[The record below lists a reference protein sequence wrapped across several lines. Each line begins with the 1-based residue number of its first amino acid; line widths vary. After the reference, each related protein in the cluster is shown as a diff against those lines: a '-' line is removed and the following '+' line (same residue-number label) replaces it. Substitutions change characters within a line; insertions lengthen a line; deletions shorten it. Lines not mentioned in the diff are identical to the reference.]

1 MRSKSNKMFIYGIID
16 PRNNNVFYVGQSK
29 NILVRLFDHIHK
41 CHLKKSKKDLIL
53 LEICE
58 AGLFPKFSILETIDV
73 DLSSIESIENV
84 SKRERYWLDKFDNLT
99 NLQVMGKRNPSDTD
113 FSNGKINCLYCGK
126 EIGFV
131 TAKKKFCSDL
141 HRVYWNREQ
150 KLNRKEIKIQ
160 DDTTPTN
167 VIKPFE
173 QPKTN
178 YTINTTGEKMPDSL
192 NWKEQLEWKRNHKK

>member
-1 MRSKSNKMFIYGIID
+1 MRFIWGCNVGIGVWGLTNGYLIICVIKYLVGIVTK
-16 PRNNNVFYVGQSK
+16 RNLAYQIVSM
-29 NILVRLFDHIHK
+29 I
-41 CHLKKSKKDLIL
+41 KKS
-53 LEICE
+53 E
-58 AGLFPKFSILETIDV
+58 
-73 DLSSIESIENV
+73 
-84 SKRERYWLDKFDNLT
+84 Y
-99 NLQVMGKRNPSDTD
+99 
-113 FSNGKINCLYCGK
+113 CLYCGEK
-126 EIGFV
+126 MESK

-160 DDTTPTN
+160 DAIIPTN